1 MQSLDLFPHNVL
13 HFLIVQV
20 LDGHTQHAR
29 TIGLSAAVRRVVA
42 KIEAQLIVILH
53 PVNGQ
58 SRVRVAR
65 CAHVAVRHVLAQGVC
80 IPLNY
85 VVDLATHRVNA
96 GRLELTFLRV
106 GFALRQPLFAE

>member
-1 MQSLDLFPHNVL
+1 MQSIDLVPHNVL

-29 TIGLSAAVRRVVA
+29 AIGLSAAVRRVVA
-42 KIEAQLIVILH
+42 KVEPQLIIILR
-53 PVNGQ
+53 PVNRQ
-58 SRVRVAR
+58 SRIRVAR
-65 CAHVAVRHVLAQGVC
+65 CAHVAVRHVLAQGVRVF
-80 IPLNY
+80 LNY

-106 GFALRQPLFAE
+106 GFALRQPLLTE